1 MLVSL
6 LGHGIY
12 IMAALSLIQGKRCEI
27 EEPLLV
33 TANEQYTQ
41 LNN

>member
-1 MLVSL
+1 MESTLSFKSP
-6 LGHGIY
+6 Y
-12 IMAALSLIQGKRCEI
+12 TALSLIQGKRCEI